1 MRFKVVGNHEVDG
14 VATGGTVVIDDEARA
29 RWLTRAGH
37 IEVPKKAPAKRKDEK
52 DEEVPDGD
60 PGLD

>member
-1 MRFKVVGNHEVDG
+1 MRFKVVGNHAVDG
-14 VATGGTVVIDDEARA
+14 VPPGRRVVIDDPERA

-37 IEVPKKAPAKRKDEK
+37 VRPVVNVKKKEVA
-52 DEEVPDGD
+52 DGD